1 MHNNYTLDVRLLKKI
16 IFPSED
22 RYISIPIIIKTKY

>member
-22 RYISIPIIIKTKY
+22 RYTISYFNTNHY